1 MKPEIVTAS
10 PQELGILC
18 DRYGQAGYR
27 LVTMVATDERELRG
41 SFVLRYFMVAG
52 SENEILECQTVVPA
66 TDPSYASVT
75 PFLPAADWYEREAFD
90 LMGLQPTLHP
100 NAEPLVLHGTRI
112 MGAFPLRKDFL
123 LQETL
128 LPVQRPVHQA
138 NLDEGQFEVPVGP
151 IHAGVIEPGHFRF
164 RVHGEDVE
172 SMSAH
177 LFYTHRGLEKRAQGM
192 DLEEGIALAQQTCG
206 VCSVSHALSYA
217 QAVEALAQVEISPL
231 AKLIRVV
238 MGELERLYNHVGDIG
253 NICAGIGFSFGVM
266 QCGRLKETLQQLN
279 DDVTGHRYL
288 RGVIGVGG
296 VLQTLSKGAREHIGI
311 IVDQVNHELAPIVD
325 AILSHE
331 IVCDRFRNTGVLTQ
345 DVVRRL
351 GVVGPAARASGVRRD
366 VRIDHPYA
374 GYETFALTVPI
385 FASGDVMTRLE
396 QRIAEYYVS
405 AALVAEALQRLR
417 DQQSDSVREAL
428 RAPIG
433 KIRPYTYA
441 LGMSES
447 PRGENVH
454 FVMAGEDNT
463 ISRLRIRS
471 ASYANWPAVPY
482 AVPGNIIADF
492 PLINKSFE
500 LCYACCDR

>member
-1 MKPEIVTAS
+1 MKPEILSAT
-10 PQELGILC
+10 PKELGTLC
-18 DRYGQAGYR
+18 DRYGRAGYR
-27 LVTMVATDERELRG
+27 LVTMVATDEREQSG
-41 SFVLRYFMVAG
+41 AFFLRYFMADDGG
-52 SENEILECQTVVPA
+52 SGVVECQTAIPA

-90 LMGLQPTLHP
+90 LMGVQPTTHP
-100 NAEPLVLHGTRI
+100 SSEPLVLHGTRVI
-112 MGAFPLRKDFL
+112 GAFPLRKDFP
-123 LQETL
+123 LQGTL
-128 LPVQRPVHQA
+128 PPVQRPVYQA
-138 NLDEGQFEVPVGP
+138 NLDAGQFEVPVGP

-164 RVHGEDVE
+164 RVQGEDVE
-172 SMSAH
+172 AMSAH
-177 LFYTHRGLEKRAQGM
+177 LFYTHRGLEKRAEGM

-217 QAVEALAQVEISPL
+217 QAVEALAQVEVPPR
-231 AKLIRVV
+231 ANLIRVV
-238 MGELERLYNHVGDIG
+238 AAELERLYNHVGDVG
-253 NICAGIGFSFGVM
+253 NICAGIGLSFGTM

-279 DDVTGHRYL
+279 EDVTGHRYL
-288 RGVIGVGG
+288 RGVVGVGG
-296 VLQTLSKGAREHIGI
+296 VLLAFSRGMCEHVRVTVDRVSLELSA
-311 IVDQVNHELAPIVD
+311 IVD

-331 IVCDRFRNTGVLTQ
+331 IACDRFRNTGVLAP
-345 DVVRRL
+345 DVVKKL

-366 VRIDHPYA
+366 VRVDRPYA
-374 GYETFALTVPI
+374 GYETFGVTVPV
-385 FASGDVMTRLE
+385 FGKGDVMARLE

-405 AALVAEALQRLR
+405 AKLVAQALQRLH
-417 DQQSDSVREAL
+417 DLGEDADAATL
-428 RAPIG
+428 RVSIG
-433 KIRPYTYA
+433 KIQPRTYA